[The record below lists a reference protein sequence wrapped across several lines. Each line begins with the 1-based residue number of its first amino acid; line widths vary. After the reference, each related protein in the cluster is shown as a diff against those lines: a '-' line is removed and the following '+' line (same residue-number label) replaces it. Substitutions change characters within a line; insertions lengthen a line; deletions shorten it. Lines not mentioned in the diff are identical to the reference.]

1 MKYTVDCGCALC
13 VAMNLLERAT
23 TLFEEQ
29 APDPDWFRDYF
40 ELTGEWMV
48 LTDEGWQPG
57 TEKNGLIAEY
67 GPDVILD
74 EVNAPVVVIG

>member
-1 MKYTVDCGCALC
+1 MKITVDCDCTLC

-23 TLFEEQ
+23 TMFEEQ
-29 APDPDWFRDYF
+29 APDPEWFRDYF

-57 TEKNGLIAEY
+57 ENKGDIIKDY
-67 GPDVILD
+67 GIDAILD
-74 EVNAPVVVIG
+74 EINAPVVVVG